1 MRKARVERKTAETD
15 IAISLNLDGKGI
27 STISSDIGFFD
38 HMLETFSKHGKFDIE
53 ARIEGDLHVDEH
65 HTVEDTGIVLG
76 DAFRKALGDKKGICR
91 MGCFMVPMD
100 EALAMVAV
108 DICGRPFLSI
118 DAQMKTE
125 RVGDFPT
132 ELITDFFQGFTTSL
146 GASLHMRVYYGRSD
160 HHKIEA
166 LFKACAK
173 ALQTACALDPLST
186 DIPST
191 KGIL

>member
-1 MRKARVERKTAETD
+1 MRKAQVERKTAETD
-15 IAISLNLDGKGI
+15 ITISLTIDGKGTSNI
-27 STISSDIGFFD
+27 ASDIGFFN

-53 ARIEGDLHVDEH
+53 AHIEGDLHVDQH
-65 HTVEDTGIVLG
+65 HMVEDTGIVLG

-91 MGCFMVPMD
+91 MGCFTVPMD
-100 EALAMVAV
+100 EALAMAAV
-108 DICGRPFLSI
+108 DVCGRPFLNV
-118 DAQMKTE
+118 DAQWKSQ
-125 RVGDFPT
+125 RVGDFST

-146 GASLHMRVYYGRSD
+146 AASLHIRVYYGRSD

-166 LFKACAK
+166 LFKACAR
-173 ALQTACALDPLST
+173 ALQTACALDTRSN